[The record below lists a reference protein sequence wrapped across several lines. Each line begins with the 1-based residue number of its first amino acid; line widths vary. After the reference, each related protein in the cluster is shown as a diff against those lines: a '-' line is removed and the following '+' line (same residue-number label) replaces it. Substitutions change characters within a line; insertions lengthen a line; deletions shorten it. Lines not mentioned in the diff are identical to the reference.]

1 MSSEVTVTAQR
12 RRFRGEIVALQIIV
26 VIFLL
31 LRVYF
36 DLNADL
42 FGDEAY
48 YWMWGQHLSWSY
60 FDHPPLHAWLL
71 ALVSIV
77 AGWHPLSVRLLTWL
91 TLAGVFVIFRDWAR
105 RLAPEDTNLWFWRS
119 AAIYLSSPL
128 FFGMTMIA
136 YHDHL
141 LVFLSLLAIHCFVLF
156 TGKHETGAP
165 RALLWL
171 YLAAVALG
179 LAMLSKYN
187 GVFVGLGFVAALALR
202 PRLRLLWRTPHP
214 YLAALVTLVMQAPVI
229 WWNLTEGLASFHY
242 HLSDRWGGH
251 AGQLSWLSPV
261 LFILL
266 CTLIWSPFLAWPLI
280 KMFRAKPASD
290 FDGRARTLTLSTFTI
305 STLGLTAIAIPLG
318 AFFYWNIV
326 GLIGLMPLLQRFT
339 GKWLGRVHHAFGL
352 LCAALIV
359 ANFSLTP
366 VAPAL
371 IGLIDRGSSINYGW
385 SEIAGHVR
393 LAEANNPTDMVGG
406 TRYST
411 TSQLGFAL
419 GITDAVKLSAE
430 HSQYDYWQAGL
441 PLAGK
446 SAIILADEA
455 DNSAVV
461 QWLHAHFT
469 TLTQIDSFDI
479 VRFGKPI
486 YNWRLFR
493 GESFTP

>member
-1 MSSEVTVTAQR
+1 MSLATSAEPAR
-12 RRFRGEIVALQIIV
+12 RRFRGEIAALQAIV
-26 VIFLL
+26 VVFLL
-31 LRVYF
+31 LRAYF

-42 FGDEAY
+42 FGDETY

-71 ALVSIV
+71 RLVAMV

-105 RLAPEDTNLWFWRS
+105 RLAPADPDLWFWRS

-141 LVFLSLLAIHCFVLF
+141 LVFLSLLAVHCFVLF
-156 TGKHETGAP
+156 IDKHETGAP
-165 RALLWL
+165 RPLLWL
-171 YLAAVALG
+171 YLAAAALG
-179 LAMLSKYN
+179 LAMLTKYN
-187 GVFVGLGFVAALALR
+187 GIFVGFGFLAAFALR
-202 PRLRLLWRTPHP
+202 PGLRPLLRTPHP
-214 YLAALVTLVMQAPVI
+214 YLAALLALVLQTPVI

-251 AGQLSWLSPV
+251 AGQLSWFSPV

-266 CTLIWSPFLAWPLI
+266 CALIWSPFLVWPLV
-280 KMFRAKPASD
+280 KMLRGKPESN
-290 FDGRARTLTLSTFTI
+290 FDDRARTLTLSTFTI
-305 STLGLTAIAIPLG
+305 STLSLTAIAIPLG

-326 GLIGLMPLLQRFT
+326 GLVGLMPLVQRFV
-339 GKWLGRVHHAFGL
+339 GKWLGRLHYAFGL
-352 LCAALIV
+352 LCAGLIV
-359 ANFSLTP
+359 ANFTLTP

-371 IGLIDRGSSINYGW
+371 IGLSDRGSSINFGW
-385 SEIAGHVR
+385 NEVAGHIR
-393 LAEANNPTDMVGG
+393 LAEANTPTDMVAA

-419 GITDAVKLSAE
+419 GIADAVKLSPE

-441 PLAGK
+441 PLTGK
-446 SAIILADEA
+446 SAIVLTDEN
-455 DNSAVV
+455 DGSGVIT
-461 QWLHAHFT
+461 WLHGHFT
-469 TLTQIDSFDI
+469 TLTQVDSFDI

-493 GESFTP
+493 GEDFKP

>member
-12 RRFRGEIVALQIIV
+12 RRFRGEIVALQVIV

-71 ALVSIV
+71 GLVSLV

-91 TLAGVFVIFRDWAR
+91 TLAGVFVIFRDWAK
-105 RLAPEDTNLWFWRS
+105 RLAPDDTDLWFWRS

-156 TGKHETGAP
+156 TDKYETGQR

-187 GVFVGLGFVAALALR
+187 GVFVGLGFLAAFLLR
-202 PRLRLLWRTPHP
+202 PGLRPLLRTPHP
-214 YLAALVTLVMQAPVI
+214 WLAALLALIMQAPVV
-229 WWNLTEGLASFHY
+229 WWNLTEGLASFQY

-251 AGQLSWLSPV
+251 AGQLNWSSPPIF
-261 LFILL
+261 LGLAA
-266 CTLIWSPFLAWPLI
+266 LIWSPFLIWPLI
-280 KMFRAKPASD
+280 RMLRGKPASD
-290 FDGRARTLTLSTFTI
+290 FEDRARALVMPNFAI
-305 STLGLTAIAIPLG
+305 ATAILFVIALPLG
-318 AFFYWNIV
+318 AYFYWDIV
-326 GLIGLMPLLQRFT
+326 AFIGLMPLIQRYT
-339 GKWLGRVHHAFGL
+339 GKWLAYVHYAFGL
-352 LCAALIV
+352 LCAGLIV
-359 ANFSLTP
+359 ANFALTP

-385 SEIAGHVR
+385 GEIAGHVQ
-393 LAEANNPTDMVGG
+393 LAEAGNPTDMVGA

-419 GITDAVKLSAE
+419 GISDAVKLSAE
-430 HSQYDYWQAGL
+430 HSQYDYWQDGL
-441 PLAGK
+441 PMAGK
-446 SAIILADEA
+446 SAIILTDEG
-455 DNSAVV
+455 DGSGVIN
-461 QWLHAHFT
+461 WLGGHFT
-469 TLTQIDSFDI
+469 NLTQVDSFDI

-486 YNWRLFR
+486 YHWRLFR
-493 GESFTP
+493 GESFQP